1 MYLTIFFFLSFV
13 SVNGI
18 EYDYESIEETQ
29 DDDLIFQQDIIQSL
43 TDEDYFALPEEE
55 QTDPEPL
62 TKEDIHSLDQAEFYL
77 SGMLDAIDGT
87 ALLEN
92 IDDTALLENVDDTAL
107 LDNVDDA
114 SLIDE
119 FKDLEVNNAYID
131 LEEYELIEE
140 AADIE
145 EVVVQQP
152 IENNHDD
159 YSHFLSKVETKHDFD
174 LFSDYDEAIPEETKE
189 FVYFE
194 NISTE
199 MKAMEITLSLI
210 IFLGSTVLLVGG
222 VLATMHLWRVVR
234 PDTQPQLDNPGMK
247 TIKLSG
253 IVKSYSK
260 IPADI
265 RTMKNS
271 AFAYQDLYETV

>member
-1 MYLTIFFFLSFV
+1 
-13 SVNGI
+13 VNGI

-43 TDEDYFALPEEE
+43 TKEDYFALPEEE
-55 QTDPEPL
+55 ETDPEPL

-77 SGMLDAIDGT
+77 SGMLDAIDDTALLENIDDT

-107 LDNVDDA
+107 LDTVDDA

-159 YSHFLSKVETKHDFD
+159 YSHFLSKVETKDDFD